1 MTPSRIPSR
10 SAEVLLLL
18 IAVGSLATSS
28 AGWSAVASPVAGSGA
43 AGPTAGSVVTATGP
57 VQGSVGDQGPSFADQ
72 ATVEGFDD
80 VEVVVTVERDRSAQ
94 WRVNYRYRLD
104 DDAATDAFDR
114 ARRNVSDPP
123 GVFIERM
130 RAAARRSERRT
141 GRDMAIQNGSVTTF
155 TSVPHGRFGV
165 VQYRFTW
172 TGFAATDDERLVAGD
187 VIGGYPL
194 GANESLVL
202 GWEEGFRM
210 ADVTP
215 SPNATRESTVRW
227 EGPHEFGVQQPRL
240 VLTRTGNAG
249 LASTLTRPLVLV
261 GIGGALAAIVAV
273 TVALRNGLE
282 VDLPIVRERDES
294 GTGAATAGVG
304 GGDTAPPDELLS
316 DEERVLGLLEDN
328 GGRMKQQ
335 DVKESLGWS
344 RTKTSNVVNDLQDAG
359 KVEVYRLGR
368 ENTLALPGEMDV

>member
-1 MTPSRIPSR
+1 MNPRRIPWR
-10 SAEVLLLL
+10 SARALLLL
-18 IAVGSLATSS
+18 IAVGGAVT
-28 AGWSAVASPVAGSGA
+28 SAVAGNAG
-43 AGPTAGSVVTATGP
+43 TATDVGP
-57 VQGSVGDQGPSFADQ
+57 PAADGPNASFADQ

-80 VEVVVTVERDRSAQ
+80 VEVVVSVGADRSAQ
-94 WRVNYRYRLD
+94 WRVKYRYRLAD
-104 DDAATDAFDR
+104 GAATAAFEH

-141 GRDMAIQNGSVTTF
+141 GRAMAIQNGSVATF

-172 TGFAATDDERLVAGD
+172 TGFAAADDGRLVAGD

-194 GANESLVL
+194 GANESLVF
-202 GWEEGFRM
+202 GWDEQFRV
-210 ADVTP
+210 AEVTP
-215 SPNATRESTVRW
+215 PPNATRESTVRW
-227 EGPHEFGVQQPRL
+227 EGPHDFGVQQPRL
-240 VLTRTGNAG
+240 VLARATEGG
-249 LASTLTRPLVLV
+249 LSSALTRPLVLA
-261 GIGGALAAIVAV
+261 GIVGALAVVAV
-273 TVALRNGLE
+273 AVAFR
-282 VDLPIVRERDES
+282 
-294 GTGAATAGVG
+294 AGVG
-304 GGDTAPPDELLS
+304 RTAAAFVRQRGEPAGGTAATDESEGAAPPEALLS
-316 DEERVLGLLEDN
+316 DEERVLALLEDN

>member
-1 MTPSRIPSR
+1 M
-10 SAEVLLLL
+10 
-18 IAVGSLATSS
+18 
-28 AGWSAVASPVAGSGA
+28 
-43 AGPTAGSVVTATGP
+43 VTATGP
-57 VQGSVGDQGPSFADQ
+57 VQGSAGDQGPSFADQ

-202 GWEEGFRM
+202 
-210 ADVTP
+210 
-215 SPNATRESTVRW
+215 
-227 EGPHEFGVQQPRL
+227 
-240 VLTRTGNAG
+240 TRTGNAG

-282 VDLPIVRERDES
+282 VDLPIVRERDGS
-294 GTGAATAGVG
+294 GTGAATAVVG